1 MRKKFNLLFITLFI
15 SFLCSNNSIAKPRC
29 EELHE
34 KIYNDD
40 LRQDVNF
47 YYQQGKKT
55 IGIRLLKIPDAN
67 KKNFALAQTKD
78 GYFKVGKITK
88 GELSKLIFLN
98 DVVLSINGLDLREL
112 IDDTSKLLNFD
123 DEISNYF
130 DEDELIKF
138 EILRLNSK
146 TNKFEK
152 VIVDRT
158 LGSEE
163 PNIYNTLQDFNEPV
177 SDFFVN
183 SISVNEKAGNFD
195 ATIETDFYQK
205 LDDRYTL
212 SEMIWENL
220 VYDKKLDEDN
230 KLQTFWYETCTFNDD
245 KWQKLNS
252 VDPTYG
258 LVFENLIKEERQLR
272 FSEFY
277 LAPSWD
283 FELKENPKDDDD
295 TYAVN
300 DGAHLSYKSKSVYK
314 IKNEFNLKNFP
325 FDKQT
330 LKIFLRQDQNEI
342 SEERFLVSNWTM
354 RKAEE
359 FKNLNLIE
367 GWNITNVNMNYKVY
381 DHTLKSAFFDGF
393 ELVFEIE
400 RKSRYYIFKIILP
413 IILILIVCWSAV
425 WIKPKD
431 LESRLTIT
439 IVCLLSLIAYNF
451 VIDKDLPKL
460 EYLTVMDYIILISY
474 IYATIPTFLSIITN
488 NFLNTKNKKIIT
500 FNNVTKKFGLLSY
513 IFMIIF
519 ILIVSSS
526 SFPEHT
532 SSSLAWASIGS
543 K

>member
-1 MRKKFNLLFITLFI
+1 
-15 SFLCSNNSIAKPRC
+15 
-29 EELHE
+29 
-34 KIYNDD
+34 
-40 LRQDVNF
+40 
-47 YYQQGKKT
+47 
-55 IGIRLLKIPDAN
+55 
-67 KKNFALAQTKD
+67 
-78 GYFKVGKITK
+78 
-88 GELSKLIFLN
+88 
-98 DVVLSINGLDLREL
+98 
-112 IDDTSKLLNFD
+112 
-123 DEISNYF
+123 
-130 DEDELIKF
+130 
-138 EILRLNSK
+138 
-146 TNKFEK
+146 
-152 VIVDRT
+152 
-158 LGSEE
+158 
-163 PNIYNTLQDFNEPV
+163 
-177 SDFFVN
+177 
-183 SISVNEKAGNFD
+183 
-195 ATIETDFYQK
+195 
-205 LDDRYTL
+205 
-212 SEMIWENL
+212 
-220 VYDKKLDEDN
+220 
-230 KLQTFWYETCTFNDD
+230 
-245 KWQKLNS
+245 
-252 VDPTYG
+252 

-359 FKNLNLIE
+359 FKNLNSIE

-381 DHTLKSAFFDGF
+381 DHTLKSGFFDGF

-460 EYLTVMDYIILISY
+460 EYLTVMDHIILISY

-513 IFMIIF
+513 IVMIIF

-532 SSSLAWASIGS
+532 SSSLAWASLGS
-543 K
+543 